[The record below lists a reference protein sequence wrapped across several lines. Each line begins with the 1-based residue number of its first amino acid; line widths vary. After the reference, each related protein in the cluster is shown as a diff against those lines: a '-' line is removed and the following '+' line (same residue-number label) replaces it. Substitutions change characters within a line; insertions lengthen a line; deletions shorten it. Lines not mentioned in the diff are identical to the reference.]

1 LWAVIAMVLAFL
13 AFRGHNWARITL
25 VVSSAVTF
33 VACLAAFPRG
43 LAPIIVG
50 APFTSLLFTAAAHDW
65 FARRTR
71 ATYPPAYYTPPRQEP
86 SRQEP
91 RQEYD
96 APPGRDEQEPPSNV
110 W

>member
-1 LWAVIAMVLAFL
+1 V
-13 AFRGHNWARITL
+13 
-25 VVSSAVTF
+25 
-33 VACLAAFPRG
+33 AAFPWG
-43 LAPIIVG
+43 LAQFSV
-50 APFTSLLFTAAAHDW
+50 AAAVLVVVFTGGAHDW

-71 ATYPPAYYTPPRQEP
+71 ATYPPAYYAPPRQEP